1 MPTEAERR
9 AARNLRKRFAYS
21 RRAETWY
28 AIQLRKIA
36 AQIGALT
43 NIYHPDDAASTNLLI
58 DALRQYARIIL
69 PWARNTARRMLADVY
84 NRDAKQWHE
93 LSKQMGLSLR
103 TEIAMA
109 PTGEKMRELLNEQV
123 TLITSLPL
131 DAAIRVQK
139 LALEGIT
146 EGSRGGTIHDLIMQ
160 SGQVSKSR
168 ATLIA
173 RTETARVSSLLTQAR
188 AENIGSEGYIW
199 RTVKD
204 ADVRPRHRK
213 LEGKFIKWSEPPVAG
228 ENGELAHAGQI
239 YNCRCFAEPIIPGM

>member
-1 MPTEAERR
+1 
-9 AARNLRKRFAYS
+9 
-21 RRAETWY
+21 
-28 AIQLRKIA
+28 
-36 AQIGALT
+36 
-43 NIYHPDDAASTNLLI
+43 
-58 DALRQYARIIL
+58 
-69 PWARNTARRMLADVY
+69 MLADVF

-93 LSKQMGLSLR
+93 LSKQMGISLR

-109 PTGEKMRELLNEQV
+109 PTGEKMRELLAEQV
-123 TLITSLPL
+123 SLITSLPL
-131 DAAIRVQK
+131 DAAIRVQQI
-139 LALEGIT
+139 ALGNIYEGARPAT
-146 EGSRGGTIHDLIMQ
+146 MHDLIMQ

-188 AENIGSEGYIW
+188 AQNIGSEGYIW
-199 RTVKD
+199 RTVGD